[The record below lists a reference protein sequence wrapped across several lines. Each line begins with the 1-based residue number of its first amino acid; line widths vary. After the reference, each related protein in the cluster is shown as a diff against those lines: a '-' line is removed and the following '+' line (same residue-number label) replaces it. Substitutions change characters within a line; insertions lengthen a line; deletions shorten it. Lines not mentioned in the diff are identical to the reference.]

1 MDTTESHKRSL
12 IADREPYS
20 RQPSP
25 HPAEDPFSFA
35 SLVTGWDGFQD
46 QARYPTGTRHK
57 IGENRF
63 SIFNLCD
70 SLKRST
76 LHSGN
81 GRQHTLQWNHPG
93 NKCTGT
99 PGPYWSPRTET
110 QRETIFV
117 NPAEFVEGVCGAE
130 RLEEP
135 GKSRPTRSQ
144 QSFAVLLGLEGSG
157 GRGSQKMG
165 LR

>member
-35 SLVTGWDGFQD
+35 SLVTGWDGFQG

-57 IGENRF
+57 IGEHRF
-63 SIFNLCD
+63 LIFNLCD

-76 LHSGN
+76 LHNGN

-99 PGPYWSPRTET
+99 PGPYWSLSTET
-110 QRETIFV
+110 QRGTIFV
-117 NPAEFVEGVCGAE
+117 NPAG
-130 RLEEP
+130 P
-135 GKSRPTRSQ
+135 
-144 QSFAVLLGLEGSG
+144 
-157 GRGSQKMG
+157 
-165 LR
+165 